1 MEFRVRCRNGLHEID
16 PNDPWRG
23 KSGERCRECLLARRR
38 SYNQGD
44 KGREAQRRYN
54 QSDQRR
60 ETKRRYNQSDKGR
73 EAQRRY
79 NQSDKGREAQ
89 RRYNQSDQRR
99 EAKRRA
105 RQKRIFFGYT
115 YLGSAPTIEQAQEI
129 NTYLAQRLADFTSQQ
144 RDERK
149 EASDGWRNGTAVA

>member
-1 MEFRVRCRNGLHEID
+1 VRCRNGLHEID

-38 SYNQGD
+38 SYNQG
-44 KGREAQRRYN
+44 
-54 QSDQRR
+54 
-60 ETKRRYNQSDKGR
+60 
-73 EAQRRY
+73 
-79 NQSDKGREAQ
+79 DKGREAQ

>member
-38 SYNQGD
+38 SYNQG
-44 KGREAQRRYN
+44 
-54 QSDQRR
+54 
-60 ETKRRYNQSDKGR
+60 
-73 EAQRRY
+73 
-79 NQSDKGREAQ
+79 DKGREAQ